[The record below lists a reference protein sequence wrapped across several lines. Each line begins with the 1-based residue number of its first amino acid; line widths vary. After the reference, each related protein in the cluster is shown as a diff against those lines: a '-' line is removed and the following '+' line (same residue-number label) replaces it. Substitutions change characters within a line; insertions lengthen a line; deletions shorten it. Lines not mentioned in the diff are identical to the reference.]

1 MTLHERLDTRVNVQN
16 LLSALVIAGGLVAW
30 GMRIDSRVTA
40 LEGNAAAQ
48 KSLDDR
54 QDLEA
59 NRRQD
64 QANTQF
70 QVLNAKLDRLI
81 ERR

>member
-40 LEGNAAAQ
+40 LEGSAASQ
-48 KSLDDR
+48 KLLDDR